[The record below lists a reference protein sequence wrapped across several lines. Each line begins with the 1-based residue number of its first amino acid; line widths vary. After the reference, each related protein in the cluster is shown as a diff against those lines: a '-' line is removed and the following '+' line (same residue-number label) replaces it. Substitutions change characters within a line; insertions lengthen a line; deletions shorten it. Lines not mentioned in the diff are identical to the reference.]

1 MKPKSDETKDLI
13 LAVARQQFLAKGFRE
28 ASLRHIAKKAN
39 GTTGII
45 YTYFKNKNDVFETLV
60 QPVIYQFEKR
70 LATEEMS
77 IKAASDQLGMSP
89 KTWFTKNLKF
99 LIGLIEAYPDEMRLL
114 FLNAQGSSFENYKEM
129 LIQEGT
135 RRSVAIFRTLKRK
148 KTFEHQELSEF
159 FVLNLVKYVINVVVE
174 MMKQNKS
181 PKQIASYE
189 NEITSFLFSGWKGL
203 VEF

>member
-1 MKPKSDETKDLI
+1 MRPKSDKTKDSI
-13 LAVARQQFLAKGFRE
+13 LAIARQEFLSKGFRD
-28 ASLRHIAKKAN
+28 ASLRQIAKQAN

-45 YTYFKNKNDVFETLV
+45 YTYFKNKNDLFETLV
-60 QPVIYQFEKR
+60 QPLLHQFEKR
-70 LATEEMS
+70 LATDEIS
-77 IKAASDQLGMSP
+77 IKEASEQMGLSP
-89 KTWFTKNLKF
+89 KAWVTKNLKF
-99 LIGLIEAYPDEMRLL
+99 LIGLVEAYPDEMRLL
-114 FLNAQGSSFENYKEM
+114 FLKAQGSELENYKDM

-148 KTFEHQELSEF
+148 KSFNNQELSEF

-174 MMKQNKS
+174 MMKQNNS
-181 PKQIASYE
+181 PEQIAFYE

>member
-13 LAVARQQFLAKGFRE
+13 LAVARQQFLTKGFRE
-28 ASLRHIAKKAN
+28 ASLRDIAKKAN

-45 YTYFKNKNDVFETLV
+45 YTYFKNKNDLFETLV
-60 QPVIYQFEKR
+60 QPAIHQFEKR
-70 LATEEMS
+70 LAAEEMS
-77 IKAASDQLGMSP
+77 IKEASDQLGMSP
-89 KTWFTKNLKF
+89 KAWFTKNLKF

-114 FLNAQGSSFENYKEM
+114 FLKAQGSAFENYKEM

-135 RRSVAIFRTLKRK
+135 RRSVAIFRTLKREK
-148 KTFEHQELSEF
+148 SFKHQELSEF

-174 MMKQNKS
+174 MMKQNIS

>member
-1 MKPKSDETKDLI
+1 MKPKRDKTKALI
-13 LAVARQQFLAKGFRE
+13 LAVARQEFLAKGFRE

-45 YTYFKNKNDVFETLV
+45 YTYFKNKNDLFETLI
-60 QPVIYQFEKR
+60 QPVIHQFEKR

-77 IKAASDQLGMSP
+77 ITEASEQLGMSP
-89 KTWFTKNLKF
+89 KAWFTKNLKF

-114 FLNAQGSSFENYKEM
+114 FLNAQGSAFENYKEM
-129 LIQEGT
+129 LIQAGT
-135 RRSVAIFRTLKRK
+135 RRSVAIFRTLKRDK
-148 KTFEHQELSEF
+148 SFKNHELSEF

-181 PKQIASYE
+181 PKQIASYA

-203 VEF
+203 VDV

>member
-13 LAVARQQFLAKGFRE
+13 LAVARQEFLAKGFHE
-28 ASLRHIAKKAN
+28 ASLRYIAKKAN

-45 YTYFKNKNDVFETLV
+45 YTYFKNKNDLFETLV
-60 QPVIYQFEKR
+60 QPLVHQFEKR

-77 IKAASDQLGMSP
+77 IKEASEQLGMSP

-114 FLNAQGSSFENYKEM
+114 FLKAQGSAFENYKEM
-129 LIQEGT
+129 LIQAGT

-148 KTFEHQELSEF
+148 KSFKNQELSEF

-181 PKQIASYE
+181 PKQIAAYE
-189 NEITSFLFSGWKGL
+189 NEITSFLFSGWKAL
-203 VEF
+203 VDV